1 MTRLRFHE
9 ILLLSTKEK
18 TARREKFQSLV
29 TVIKGENDC
38 GKSCLIKSLYT
49 AFGATPKRIHPNWNK
64 LEVTL
69 LVYFDIGGTFYR
81 ILKAGRQYTIF
92 NVENEVV
99 GSFGSVTKGLG
110 PFFAELFNFHL
121 ELTNSSTME
130 PGQATPAFLFLPF
143 YADQD
148 ASWVDNWDSF
158 ESLRQ
163 YKTYRP
169 AIAQFHTGIK
179 PNEYYIAKNRKALAE
194 SELVQVRQERTVINR
209 VLERIEQIAGTQ
221 FDMSIQNYEREID
234 LLLQQ
239 CNKLQQAELV
249 LRDELITLEN
259 RRYVIERQIG
269 ITELAAKELG
279 KDFEFASEK
288 LGDEIECPTCG
299 AEYHNSF
306 AERFGI
312 AQDED
317 QMRALLVQL
326 NDELDGCVSDME
338 KRQANIVA
346 ASEQVAKI
354 NSILEMKQGDVKL
367 QDILRSEGKKEVRTV
382 LRAELNVLNQRI
394 GEIDDDVESADDEM
408 KRTSSKKRS
417 KEIKE
422 YYQGRMTTFLQQ
434 LQVKEL
440 SEASYKDVHSK
451 IKENGSD
458 LPRALLA
465 FYFAIVKTI
474 EKYST
479 TTRCPLVV
487 DSPKQQDQDP
497 ENWKRMLEF
506 MRDQRPADS
515 QMIVGLVDDMGI
527 SLGGDTIELKDE
539 RQLLQSS
546 QYDDVAEEMRT
557 YIDKALAF

>member
-9 ILLLSTKEK
+9 ILLLSAKEK
-18 TARREKFQSLV
+18 TARREKFKSLV

-64 LEVTL
+64 LDVSL
-69 LVYFDIGGTFYR
+69 LVYFEIGGAFYR
-81 ILKAGRQYTIF
+81 ILKSGRQYTVF
-92 NVENEVV
+92 NVENDVV
-99 GSFGSVTKGLG
+99 GSFGSITKGLG
-110 PFFAELFNFHL
+110 PFFAELFNFRL
-121 ELTNSSTME
+121 ELTNSTTME
-130 PGQATPAFLFLPF
+130 PWQATPAFLFLPF

-158 ESLRQ
+158 ESLKQ
-163 YKTYRP
+163 YKSYRP

-179 PNEYYIAKNRKALAE
+179 PNEYYVAKNRKTLAE
-194 SELVQVRQERTVINR
+194 NELVQVRQERAVIHR

-221 FDMSIQNYEREID
+221 FDMSIQNYEREIE

-249 LRDELITLEN
+249 LRDELIALEN
-259 RRYVIERQIG
+259 RRYSIERQIG
-269 ITELAAKELG
+269 ITELAASELR
-279 KDFEFASEK
+279 KDFDFASEK
-288 LGDEIECPTCG
+288 LDDEIECPTCG

-326 NDELDGCVSDME
+326 HDELDACIADMA
-338 KRQANIVA
+338 KRKANIEA

-354 NSILEMKQGDVKL
+354 NAILEMKQGEVKL

-382 LRAELNVLNQRI
+382 LRSELNVLNQRI
-394 GEIDDDVESADDEM
+394 GEIDDEVESADDEM
-408 KRTSSKKRS
+408 KSASSKKRS

-422 YYQGRMTTFLQQ
+422 YYMGRMTAFLQQ

-440 SEASYKDVHSK
+440 SEASYKEVHSK

-465 FYFAIVKTI
+465 FYFAIIKTI

-479 TTRCPLVV
+479 TTRCPLVI

-506 MRDQRPADS
+506 MRDQRPPES

-527 SLGGDTIELKDE
+527 SLGGDVIELKDE

-546 QYDDVAEEMRT
+546 QYNDVAEEMRM
-557 YIDKALAF
+557 YIDKALAY

>member
-9 ILLLSTKEK
+9 ILLLSAKEK
-18 TARREKFQSLV
+18 TARREKFKSLV

-64 LEVTL
+64 LDVSL
-69 LVYFDIGGTFYR
+69 LVYFEIGGVFYR
-81 ILKAGRQYTIF
+81 ILKSGRQYTVF
-92 NVENEVV
+92 NNENDIV
-99 GSFGSVTKGLG
+99 GSFGSITKGLG
-110 PFFAELFNFHL
+110 PFFAELFNFRL
-121 ELTNSSTME
+121 ELTNSTTME
-130 PGQATPAFLFLPF
+130 PWQATPAFLFLPF

-158 ESLRQ
+158 ESLKQ
-163 YKTYRP
+163 YKSYRP

-179 PNEYYIAKNRKALAE
+179 PNEYYVAKNRKALAE
-194 SELVQVRQERTVINR
+194 NELVQVRQERTVIHR

-221 FDMSIQNYEREID
+221 FDMSIQNYEREIE

-239 CNKLQQAELV
+239 CNKLQEAELV
-249 LRDELITLEN
+249 LRDELIALEN
-259 RRYVIERQIG
+259 RRYSIERQIG
-269 ITELAAKELG
+269 ITELAANELR
-279 KDFEFASEK
+279 KDFDFASEK
-288 LGDEIECPTCG
+288 LDDEIECPTCG

-326 NDELDGCVSDME
+326 HDELDACIADMA
-338 KRQANIVA
+338 KRK
-346 ASEQVAKI
+346 ASIEDASVQVAKI
-354 NSILEMKQGDVKL
+354 NAILEMKQGEVKL

-382 LRAELNVLNQRI
+382 LRSELNVLNQRI
-394 GEIDDDVESADDEM
+394 GEIDDEVESADEEM
-408 KRTSSKKRS
+408 KSASSKKRA

-422 YYQGRMTTFLQQ
+422 YYMGRMTAFLQQ

-440 SEASYKDVHSK
+440 SEASYKEVHSK

-465 FYFAIVKTI
+465 FYFAIIKTI

-479 TTRCPLVV
+479 TTRCPLVI

-506 MRDQRPADS
+506 MRDQRPPES

-527 SLGGDTIELKDE
+527 SLGGEVIELKDE

-546 QYDDVAEEMRT
+546 QYNDVAEEMRM
-557 YIDKALAF
+557 YIDKALAY

>member
-9 ILLLSTKEK
+9 ILLLSAKEK
-18 TARREKFQSLV
+18 TARREKFKSLV

-64 LEVTL
+64 LDVSL
-69 LVYFDIGGTFYR
+69 LVYFEIGGAFYR
-81 ILKAGRQYTIF
+81 ILKSGRQYTVF
-92 NVENEVV
+92 NNENDIV
-99 GSFGSVTKGLG
+99 GSFGSITKGLG
-110 PFFAELFNFHL
+110 PFFAELFNFRL
-121 ELTNSSTME
+121 ELTNSTTME
-130 PGQATPAFLFLPF
+130 PWQATPAFLFLPF

-158 ESLRQ
+158 ESLKQ
-163 YKTYRP
+163 YKSYRP

-179 PNEYYIAKNRKALAE
+179 PNEYYVAKNRKTRAE
-194 SELVQVRQERTVINR
+194 NELVQVRQERTVIHR

-221 FDMSIQNYEREID
+221 FDMSIQNYEREIE

-249 LRDELITLEN
+249 LRDELIALEN
-259 RRYVIERQIG
+259 RRYSIERQIG
-269 ITELAAKELG
+269 ITELAANELK
-279 KDFEFASEK
+279 KDFDFASEK
-288 LGDEIECPTCG
+288 LDDEIECPTCG

-326 NDELDGCVSDME
+326 HDELDACIADMA
-338 KRQANIVA
+338 KRK
-346 ASEQVAKI
+346 ASIEDASVQVAKI
-354 NSILEMKQGDVKL
+354 NAILEMKQGEVKL

-382 LRAELNVLNQRI
+382 LRSELNVLNQRI
-394 GEIDDDVESADDEM
+394 GEIDDEVESADEEM
-408 KRTSSKKRS
+408 KSASSKKRA

-422 YYQGRMTTFLQQ
+422 YYMGRMTAFLQQ

-440 SEASYKDVHSK
+440 SEASYKEVHSK

-465 FYFAIVKTI
+465 FYFAIIKTI

-479 TTRCPLVV
+479 TTRCPLVI

-506 MRDQRPADS
+506 MRDQRPPES

-527 SLGGDTIELKDE
+527 SLGGEVIELKDE

-546 QYDDVAEEMRT
+546 QYNDVAEEMRM
-557 YIDKALAF
+557 YIDKALAY